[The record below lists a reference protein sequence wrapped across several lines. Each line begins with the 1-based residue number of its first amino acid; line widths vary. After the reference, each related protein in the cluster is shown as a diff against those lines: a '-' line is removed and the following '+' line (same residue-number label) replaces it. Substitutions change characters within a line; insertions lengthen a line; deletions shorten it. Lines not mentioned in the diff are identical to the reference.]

1 MSAVPRTGLAVLGGR
16 LIVVSRM
23 DGGDGTC
30 NEDTASYCEKQPWWG
45 GVGMPHFSN
54 YRITSR

>member
-1 MSAVPRTGLAVLGGR
+1 MAVLGGR